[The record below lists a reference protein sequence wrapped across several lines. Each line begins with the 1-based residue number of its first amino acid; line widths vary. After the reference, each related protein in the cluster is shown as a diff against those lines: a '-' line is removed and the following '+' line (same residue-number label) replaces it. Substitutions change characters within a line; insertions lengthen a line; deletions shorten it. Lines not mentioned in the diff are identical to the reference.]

1 MHRRL
6 FTTIASVLLLSTS
19 SFAVVVVQSGNRPYP
34 AEHFNEW
41 PGLIDVVN
49 DASRVGIVW
58 CNGNAWLSYRGDV
71 SALNRMLKEFA
82 EVEADARI
90 VVLVPARRRSAT
102 QDVAQTKAD
111 EPDWKLN
118 VVQGAVRKHR
128 LGKLRHIDDLNPKLW
143 ISVDDRIPLDS
154 LEIPDGITLL
164 QTADIRARHAQTI
177 ATGSQYVKM
186 RAENELRQFEAE
198 IPIEGSDAEVYRTR
212 LAAIEEFVQR
222 HAAAKSMD

>member
-1 MHRRL
+1 MPRRL
-6 FTTIASVLLLSTS
+6 FAMIASVLLLSTS

-34 AEHFNEW
+34 ADPFNEW

-90 VVLVPARRRSAT
+90 VVLVPARRRT
-102 QDVAQTKAD
+102 EVQDVAQRRTN
-111 EPDWKLN
+111 EPLWKLN
-118 VVQGAVRKHR
+118 VALGAVRKHR
-128 LGKLRHIDDLNPKLW
+128 QGKLRHIDDLNPKLW
-143 ISVDDRIPLDS
+143 ISIDDHIPLDA

-164 QTADIRARHAQTI
+164 QTGDIRARHAQTI
-177 ATGSQYVKM
+177 ATGSKYVKM

-198 IPIEGSDAEVYRTR
+198 IPVEGPDAEEHRAR
-212 LAAIEEFVQR
+212 LAAIEEFVR
-222 HAAAKSMD
+222 KHAAAKSLD